1 MRNNKSISVLVSAL
15 VLLVFF
21 VSQPTMLEKA
31 EATTGPDLTDTEP
44 YVTMAN
50 STNRSVKAIITSG
63 DAAGDS
69 DYEFAK
75 IPDGIGAFITSQ
87 SPNSTDQTLSIFVN
101 HELQN
106 GTYEEGFSKVSKL
119 NLNKDGTINQAEF
132 AIDGLEM
139 YERFCSGYLVEGY
152 SFENPIYFANEEAD
166 DGIVVAINGITGG
179 VTEMPWLGKF
189 PHENTIHVPY
199 FYETA
204 NKTVVLTFEDNSPT
218 KSEVYMYVAG
228 SPQDLLEGNGQLY
241 VFGAEDNRTNTWDDI
256 YYSDPST
263 LIGTFIP
270 LEWNHTTQDEV
281 ELHQKA
287 IEAGAFQF
295 IRPEDGAMDKREGHT
310 NILYMADT
318 GSDADEYDLPI
329 PVGDNG
335 QEWDRGR
342 IYKFTFTDPTD
353 PTSVNLE
360 IIMDGNDPRA
370 PGYAVNMNE
379 AMVNPDN
386 IDSSLNTLMIQ
397 EDRISAN
404 RFNATMP
411 YNVTNNAKILMVDLD
426 SIDEGRAEM
435 ENVAYVNQIANQTS
449 MHGEWESSGILD
461 GSDFFGEGSWLTTVQ
476 AHTLEEGG
484 QLLILNV
491 EGS

>member
-1 MRNNKSISVLVSAL
+1 
-15 VLLVFF
+15 
-21 VSQPTMLEKA
+21 
-31 EATTGPDLTDTEP
+31 
-44 YVTMAN
+44 
-50 STNRSVKAIITSG
+50 
-63 DAAGDS
+63 
-69 DYEFAK
+69 
-75 IPDGIGAFITSQ
+75 
-87 SPNSTDQTLSIFVN
+87 
-101 HELQN
+101 
-106 GTYEEGFSKVSKL
+106 
-119 NLNKDGTINQAEF
+119 
-132 AIDGLEM
+132 M
-139 YERFCSGYLVEGY
+139 YGRFCSGYLVEGY
-152 SFENPIYFANEEAD
+152 GFKNPIYFANEEVD
-166 DGIVVAINGITGG
+166 DGIVVAIDGRTGE

-204 NKTVVLTFEDNSPT
+204 NKTVVLTFEDNSPAQ
-218 KSEVYMYVAG
+218 KGEVYMYVAD

-241 VFGAEDNRTNTWDDI
+241 VFGAEDNRYNTWDDI

-281 ELHQKA
+281 ELHQEA

-295 IRPEDGAMDKREGHT
+295 LRPEDGAMDKREGHT

-318 GSDADEYDLPI
+318 GSDADEDDLPI

-353 PTSVNLE
+353 PTGVNLE

-370 PGYAVNMNE
+370 PGYAVNMEE

-386 IDSSLNTLMIQ
+386 IDTSLNTLMIQ

-404 RFNATMP
+404 QFNATMP

-426 SIDEGRAEM
+426 SIDEGKAEM

-461 GSDFFGEGSWLTTVQ
+461 GSDFFGEGSWLTSVQ